1 MVCVMVLVVDLIA
14 GILGIVADNAQKE
27 VNDGMQLN
35 FTKNYGAN
43 HMYEHKCTFWSLEET
58 IHELRPPFMATIIL
72 TREVPFM
79 ISTSG
84 KRVSPLWDLLECASI
99 IGG

>member
-35 FTKNYGAN
+35 FT
-43 HMYEHKCTFWSLEET
+43 
-58 IHELRPPFMATIIL
+58 
-72 TREVPFM
+72 
-79 ISTSG
+79 
-84 KRVSPLWDLLECASI
+84 
-99 IGG
+99 